1 MAQAQWFLRTLR
13 LWGPT
18 SCPYRLCDPMH
29 IPYTPWAFISHT
41 YKISLILISLT
52 SLMVLLIRLWE
63 LNEKINGDGGDGDGN
78 NDDDNTMMMDLP
90 LINKTAYLHSR
101 CIFKFFIPS
110 TH

>member
-1 MAQAQWFLRTLR
+1 
-13 LWGPT
+13 
-18 SCPYRLCDPMH
+18 MH
-29 IPYTPWAFISHT
+29 IPYTPWA
-41 YKISLILISLT
+41 LISLT

-63 LNEKINGDGGDGDGN
+63 LNEKINGDGDDGDGN

-90 LINKTAYLHSR
+90 LTNKTAYLHSR